1 MALVSTA
8 AAMATT
14 AAAMTSI
21 RGDGPKV
28 IRDHSGVP
36 LAKDKFFG
44 FSTGSECEVC

>member
-14 AAAMTSI
+14 AEAMTTI
-21 RGDGPKV
+21 RGDSPKV
-28 IRDHSGVP
+28 RDHSGVP

-44 FSTGSECEVC
+44 FTTGSE